1 MNFMTKNGGAS
12 VGYPKGFRRKNK
24 ALKGGGLFYASIVV
38 LPILQFIV
46 FYIVVNFNS
55 FLMAFQSY
63 DNSTGVETIKYT
75 FGNFS
80 YFFDKI
86 VFADLWLCI
95 KNSLLYL
102 ALNIVVCIPISLLF
116 GYYVYKKF
124 WFSTVFKVILFLPSI
139 VCSTAMV
146 IFYKYFVNEGL
157 FSVFGGSVSDF
168 QRKTTR
174 RAYSVLSADDFFG
187 EYSAVYKRDVT
198 NIGIRSGSGE
208 SRRGERTSDLY
219 SRYNSSDMGDYS
231 VDYSNILRLVCDQS
245 GVSVHLL
252 RFQRQQSVSDA
263 RILSVQHGAGRKGAR
278 KRASTTVSQ
287 GVGSRAYA
295 YGDNR
300 SAYDTHKKPDA

>member
-86 VFADLWLCI
+86 VL
-95 KNSLLYL
+95 
-102 ALNIVVCIPISLLF
+102 CIPISLLF

-157 FSVFGGSVSDF
+157 SSVFGGSVIGPTFNAKQQGVLIAFYLLMTFSANILLYINAMSQTSESVVEAAKADGASELQTF
-168 QRKTTR
+168 IHVIIPQIWGTIVSIIVIFFAWFATNQAYLFTFYGFNANRAYQTLGYYLFNMVQEGRVPGSALQQLYR
-174 RAYSVLSADDFFG
+174 RASALGLMLPAVIAPLPILIRNLMLKFG
-187 EYSAVYKRDVT
+187 PNE
-198 NIGIRSGSGE
+198 N
-208 SRRGERTSDLY
+208 
-219 SRYNSSDMGDYS
+219 
-231 VDYSNILRLVCDQS
+231 
-245 GVSVHLL
+245 
-252 RFQRQQSVSDA
+252 
-263 RILSVQHGAGRKGAR
+263 
-278 KRASTTVSQ
+278 
-287 GVGSRAYA
+287 
-295 YGDNR
+295 
-300 SAYDTHKKPDA
+300 